1 VPKQG
6 RGWEKENK
14 NLFNE
19 IKSKIL
25 PPIFHCPNLWEF
37 DSSLYFVL
45 HFPKITTFAKKEL
58 SVFPLKLK
66 TI

>member
-1 VPKQG
+1 
-6 RGWEKENK
+6 
-14 NLFNE
+14 
-19 IKSKIL
+19 
-25 PPIFHCPNLWEF
+25 
-37 DSSLYFVL
+37 VL